1 MRAVSRPG
9 AAYSM
14 AVMSRRAVRY
24 AGGAGGTLM
33 AFALP
38 EAIAVAVHF
47 QDVDVVRQPV
57 EQRTGESF
65 RSGGGDRDPG
75 SAAASQ
81 SCRDHPRRQLPAP
94 REAARGS
101 GHAEPIRGCAMTPAC
116 PGGSTGRSRA
126 PPRVPLESAS
136 LRAGPTYGLPGQ
148 ASARAKQ
155 RPIITDK
162 VAQALVAPVDQFLD
176 VLETGPTIGQ

>member
-1 MRAVSRPG
+1 
-9 AAYSM
+9 
-14 AVMSRRAVRY
+14 
-24 AGGAGGTLM
+24 
-33 AFALP
+33 
-38 EAIAVAVHF
+38 
-47 QDVDVVRQPV
+47 
-57 EQRTGESF
+57 
-65 RSGGGDRDPG
+65 
-75 SAAASQ
+75 
-81 SCRDHPRRQLPAP
+81 
-94 REAARGS
+94 
-101 GHAEPIRGCAMTPAC
+101 MTPAC

-176 VLETGPTIGQ
+176 GAGCGFQAPQKRLRLINVKAISFIA

>member
-1 MRAVSRPG
+1 
-9 AAYSM
+9 M
-14 AVMSRRAVRY
+14 AVRSRRAVRY

-155 RPIITDK
+155 RPIIADK
-162 VAQALVAPVDQFLD
+162 VAQTLVAPVDQFLD